1 MLCTFTTVTPA
12 SMAILRYVARYMC
25 IFTYDISI
33 LRNAFSV
40 QNWFSG
46 VITKHD
52 TKYRLNVTL
61 HSMCIHTTVTPL
73 GVHVN
78 RTTNTHGGK

>member
-12 SMAILRYVARYMC
+12 SMAILRYV
-25 IFTYDISI
+25 FTYNILI

-52 TKYRLNVTL
+52 TQYRLNVTL
-61 HSMCIHTTVTPL
+61 HCMCIHTTVTPIR
-73 GVHVN
+73 VHVN
-78 RTTNTHGGK
+78 KTTNTHG